1 MSYWAL
7 WLVITILLFL
17 IETTT
22 HNLVSIWFVISG
34 LVTLITSLFMPNL
47 IIQLAV
53 FLILGILLLLLLKK
67 KLKKYLDTKK
77 LKESLN
83 QVLGME
89 GIVTKTILK
98 DQVGE
103 VEIES
108 KVWPAISKQKIIKDS
123 RIKAVAIARGFV
135 APSGDNLVVIPA
147 FSDIVIN
154 GEDKTAM
161 KLIVTKK

>member
-34 LVTLITSLFMPNL
+34 LVTLITSLFMPIL

-98 DQVGE
+98 DQAGE

-123 RIKAVAIARGFV
+123 RIKAVAIA
-135 APSGDNLVVIPA
+135 DLKLVVAKVKEP
-147 FSDIVIN
+147 
-154 GEDKTAM
+154 
-161 KLIVTKK
+161 KKKKSHHDPRN

>member
-34 LVTLITSLFMPNL
+34 LFTLITSLFMPNL

-98 DQVGE
+98 DQ
-103 VEIES
+103 
-108 KVWPAISKQKIIKDS
+108 PFLKQYYLNDYHD
-123 RIKAVAIARGFV
+123 FQ
-135 APSGDNLVVIPA
+135 
-147 FSDIVIN
+147 
-154 GEDKTAM
+154 
-161 KLIVTKK
+161 

>member
-34 LVTLITSLFMPNL
+34 LFTLITSLFMPNL

-98 DQVGE
+98 DQAGE

-123 RIKAVAIARGFV
+123 HIKAIAIA
-135 APSGDNLVVIPA
+135 DLKLVVAKVKVP
-147 FSDIVIN
+147 
-154 GEDKTAM
+154 
-161 KLIVTKK
+161 KKKKSHHDPRK